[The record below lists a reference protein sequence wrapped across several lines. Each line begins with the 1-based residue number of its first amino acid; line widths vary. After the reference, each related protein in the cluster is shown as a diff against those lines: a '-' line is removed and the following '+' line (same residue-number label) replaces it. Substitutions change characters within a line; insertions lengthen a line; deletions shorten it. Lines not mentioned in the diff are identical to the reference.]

1 MNLLLVVVEHPAGYI
16 ACLHSQDNCL
26 HQVAG
31 SLEDQVVFRQ
41 QSSRR
46 QARDISVKVI
56 SISQVASEDC

>member
-16 ACLHSQDNCL
+16 ACLHGQDNRL

-31 SLEDQVVFRQ
+31 SLDSQVLFRQ

>member
-1 MNLLLVVVEHPAGYI
+1 MNLLLLVVEHPAGNI

-31 SLEDQVVFRQ
+31 SLESRVLFRQ